1 MTKNYTTK
9 DTIQPQIILGIAAH
23 PDDLDFSA
31 SGTMAYYASQGAEIH
46 YLILS
51 DGGQG
56 TTDTKIKRQDLSR
69 TRQREQKNALNIL
82 GGKEV
87 YFLDYPDGHL
97 VNNDDLKKDII
108 KIIRTVKPDTVITMD
123 PSVLYSS
130 QRGSINHPDHR
141 VAGQAALDCIY
152 PFARDHL
159 AYPELFAAG
168 FMPHKTKTILLT
180 NFNQQNFI
188 VDITTTID
196 LKIKALEQHRSQI
209 DNIDQVSVW
218 LKANAAT
225 IGQNIGVDF
234 AEGFIK
240 IELRN

>member
-1 MTKNYTTK
+1 
-9 DTIQPQIILGIAAH
+9 
-23 PDDLDFSA
+23 
-31 SGTMAYYASQGAEIH
+31 
-46 YLILS
+46 
-51 DGGQG
+51 
-56 TTDTKIKRQDLSR
+56 
-69 TRQREQKNALNIL
+69 
-82 GGKEV
+82 
-87 YFLDYPDGHL
+87 
-97 VNNDDLKKDII
+97 
-108 KIIRTVKPDTVITMD
+108 
-123 PSVLYSS
+123 
-130 QRGSINHPDHR
+130 
-141 VAGQAALDCIY
+141 
-152 PFARDHL
+152 
-159 AYPELFAAG
+159 
-168 FMPHKTKTILLT
+168 MPHKTKIILLT